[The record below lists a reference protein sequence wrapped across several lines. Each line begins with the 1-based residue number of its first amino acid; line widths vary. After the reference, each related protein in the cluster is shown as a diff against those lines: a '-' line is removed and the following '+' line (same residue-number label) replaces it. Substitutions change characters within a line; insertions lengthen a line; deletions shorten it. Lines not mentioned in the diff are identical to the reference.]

1 MLPLGRS
8 LARGARA
15 RATSANNL
23 RQSRS
28 VLPSGRRTAQRIRRY
43 ALRPSPAAWASAGL
57 MAGLGSSAAIC
68 VGSSCGGDGDDTPAQ
83 EPDGPLQRWMARKG
97 VTASDIPRVVGQ
109 FYIAKN
115 CLFVLGLGLCVRYRP
130 LRALFRSGRPRRW
143 LEGYRRRFPNFYAGM
158 KAKILR
164 GAESLAQYERSLPPR
179 VCIQS
184 R

>member
-8 LARGARA
+8 LARGARGA
-15 RATSANNL
+15 RARAPSANTL
-23 RQSRS
+23 RQSRP
-28 VLPSGRRTAQRIRRY
+28 VLPSSRRCAAQRIRRY

-57 MAGLGSSAAIC
+57 VAGLGSSATLCA
-68 VGSSCGGDGDDTPAQ
+68 GPSGGDGDDTPAQ
-83 EPDGPLQRWMARKG
+83 EPGGPLQRWMARKG

-109 FYIAKN
+109 FYVAKN

-143 LEGYRRRFPNFYAGM
+143 LEGYRRRFPNFYAGT

-164 GAESLAQYERSLPPR
+164 GAETLAQ
-179 VCIQS
+179 
-184 R
+184 